1 MNNLRVI
8 QGKNIDLITPFPLQE
23 VPRIYG
29 WIRSFKSI
37 VEFDGWLHGRRE
49 FKEFYTHQVIPNT
62 PTYGIIDKHN
72 KAVADVG
79 VPLVGFIMAE
89 SAIPANVYIN
99 FASNMKAFNADLMSE
114 ALGVALKDLQE
125 LYPDAARFSCWL
137 LDKNRP
143 AYKFLIQQGFT
154 KDAKMQSMV
163 TQNGTPKSLIH
174 MGYVTKT

>member
-8 QGKNIDLITPFPLQE
+8 QGTHIDLISPFPLKE

-37 VEFDGWLHGRRE
+37 VEFDGWLHGRKE
-49 FKEFYTHQVIPNT
+49 FKDFYTHQVIPNA
-62 PTYGIIDKHN
+62 PTYGIIDKYN

-89 SAIPANVYIN
+89 AAIPANVYIN
-99 FASNMKAFNADLMSE
+99 FASNLKALNAELMPE
-114 ALGVALKDLQE
+114 ALDLALEDLKKT
-125 LYPDAARFSCWL
+125 YPHVIRFSCWL

-143 AYKFLIQQGFT
+143 AHRFLSQQGFT

-163 TQNGTPKSLIH
+163 TQNGTPKSLVH
-174 MGYVTKT
+174 MGYVIK